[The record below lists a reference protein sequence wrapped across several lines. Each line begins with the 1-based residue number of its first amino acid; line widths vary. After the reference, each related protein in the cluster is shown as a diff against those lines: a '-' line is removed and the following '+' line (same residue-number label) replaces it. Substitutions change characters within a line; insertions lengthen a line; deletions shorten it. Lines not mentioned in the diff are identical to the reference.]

1 MYDMTF
7 DATDVVDV
15 AMGFDGRYAAHAATV
30 ISSIV
35 RAAPGAKFRFIL
47 LYADVS
53 EVAKDKCEAVAPQ
66 CEFVWRE
73 VSDADLPPFADREH
87 FSRATLFRLGLE
99 SLAPADCHRV
109 LFLDSDIIVVDD
121 LRKLWAVDIAPN
133 PIGAV
138 TDCYVDPVAF
148 AKKWG
153 LENDKPPKYF
163 NAGILVIDL
172 DKVREEKLFSKAAA
186 FVAKHDRDLPFN
198 DQDALNWSIWMR
210 WTLLDVSWN
219 VMRPMVILS
228 LEKEIP
234 LEQRL
239 RGRAPSIVHYTG
251 PEKPWIKGAYHPWA
265 WLYWKN
271 VTRTP
276 FLKEVEQAQGVGVKE
291 RIRLWLRWLVFMPP
305 APTR

>member
-1 MYDMTF
+1 M
-7 DATDVVDV
+7 
-15 AMGFDGRYAAHAATV
+15 
-30 ISSIV
+30 
-35 RAAPGAKFRFIL
+35 
-47 LYADVS
+47 
-53 EVAKDKCEAVAPQ
+53 
-66 CEFVWRE
+66 
-73 VSDADLPPFADREH
+73 
-87 FSRATLFRLGLE
+87 
-99 SLAPADCHRV
+99 
-109 LFLDSDIIVVDD
+109 
-121 LRKLWAVDIAPN
+121 
-133 PIGAV
+133 
-138 TDCYVDPVAF
+138 DPVAF
-148 AKKWG
+148 SEKWG
-153 LENDKPPKYF
+153 LVNDKPPKYF

-219 VMRPMVILS
+219 VMRHMVIHS

-271 VTRTP
+271 VMRTP

-291 RIRLWLRWLVFMPP
+291 RIRLWMRWMVFMPP